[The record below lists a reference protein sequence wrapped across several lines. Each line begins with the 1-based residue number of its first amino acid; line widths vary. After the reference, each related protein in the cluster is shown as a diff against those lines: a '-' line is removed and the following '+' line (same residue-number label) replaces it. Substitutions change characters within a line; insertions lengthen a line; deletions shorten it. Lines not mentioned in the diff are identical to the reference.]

1 MYKGTSRQIANSKRN
16 SSTWLNGKGMWILNR
31 EALWHG
37 KKTLICSK
45 GQLNSEWICEVIVSS
60 KNYRDFCP
68 GSLLKVSHFQ
78 NEFMKSSFLPKY
90 EPKLTIHSEINWPL
104 EGRAKISVIF
114 GWDFGRNDVL
124 INSFWIQLT
133 FRATQQYSALC
144 SANKKWA
151 KFKSSSKKS
160 SPPHFLDLDLNF
172 QKTRCSFWR
181 WLHI

>member
-1 MYKGTSRQIANSKRN
+1 MN
-16 SSTWLNGKGMWILNR
+16 
-31 EALWHG
+31 LWGHCFFQ
-37 KKTLICSK
+37 KLQRFLPWKFIK
-45 GQLNSEWICEVIVSS
+45 GQSFSEWIYEVIVS
-60 KNYRDFCP
+60 
-68 GSLLKVSHFQ
+68 
-78 NEFMKSSFLPKY
+78 PKY

-114 GWDFGRNDVL
+114 GWEFGRNDVL